1 MKLRHLFL
9 LLCVV
14 GAILPY
20 TLFVPWLIDHG
31 LDIPLFFGELFS
43 TRIGGLSGL
52 DVLASGLTLFVFIW
66 VEGRRLQINHL
77 WLPVLFTLGVGVS
90 CGLPLFLY
98 MRQCKLD
105 AHDA

>member
-1 MKLRHLFL
+1 
-9 LLCVV
+9 
-14 GAILPY
+14 
-20 TLFVPWLIDHG
+20 LFVPWLMDNG
-31 LDIPLFFGELFS
+31 LDISLFFSELFS

-77 WLPVLFTLGVGVS
+77 WLPVLLTLGVGVC

-105 AHDA
+105 AQNA